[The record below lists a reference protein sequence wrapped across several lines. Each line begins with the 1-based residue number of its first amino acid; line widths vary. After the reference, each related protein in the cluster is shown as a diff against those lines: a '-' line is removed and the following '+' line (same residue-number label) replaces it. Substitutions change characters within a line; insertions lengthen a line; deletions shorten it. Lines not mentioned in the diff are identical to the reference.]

1 MDNEKNV
8 KIPVLLISDTS
19 RSLKTIEKQLAE
31 LADIQ
36 ISKTSTEIG
45 DLNPLLSEKTP
56 CIVILGPDFNFADIQ
71 KIIQDK
77 EYNLQFVR
85 IVILVKKISSILLKK
100 AIQLGISE
108 VLKYPLDQKELI
120 ESLDNIQKRLG
131 QFIAKVEEN
140 TSNSESISKNILVF
154 STKGGSGKS
163 FLATNIALDLQ
174 KQTGKRTVLY
184 DMHYENGDVSLM
196 LDVYPKNTIY
206 DISMVKEKFS
216 SDILHNVLTSHNSGV
231 KILPAPLD
239 PAHAESIDI
248 DLTLKMLE
256 ILSKDFDYIVIDSPP
271 RFSEEVLA
279 VLNNID
285 WLCLVSSLDVTS
297 IKNLKLALKILGIM
311 NFPYNRIVV
320 IMNRSNSR
328 VGIDLSELES
338 TLSRKIDVFIPSNV
352 IVPISINKGS
362 PVVESY
368 PKSPISKNIHKLTN
382 IIFNNSR

>member
-1 MDNEKNV
+1 
-8 KIPVLLISDTS
+8 
-19 RSLKTIEKQLAE
+19 
-31 LADIQ
+31 
-36 ISKTSTEIG
+36 
-45 DLNPLLSEKTP
+45 
-56 CIVILGPDFNFADIQ
+56 
-71 KIIQDK
+71 
-77 EYNLQFVR
+77 
-85 IVILVKKISSILLKK
+85 
-100 AIQLGISE
+100 
-108 VLKYPLDQKELI
+108 
-120 ESLDNIQKRLG
+120 
-131 QFIAKVEEN
+131 
-140 TSNSESISKNILVF
+140 
-154 STKGGSGKS
+154 
-163 FLATNIALDLQ
+163 
-174 KQTGKRTVLY
+174 
-184 DMHYENGDVSLM
+184 MHYENGDVSLM

-248 DLTLKMLE
+248 DLTLKMFE